1 MAIVYDRTLGA
12 QTCSEHGREAFGQMR
27 TTVGCWLCDGVTVA
41 RCAHNT
47 PAVPELVSYGNG
59 SHSWRMYN
67 PCRECETERNAAE
80 AAREAAKAAKA
91 AALAASVTSN
101 ERRMFAMF
109 AGRCS
114 VCGGSFPAGAD
125 IAHNRSARSA
135 RHIGCCTAAPAN
147 GMRRLDCGHTLPAGS
162 PLIMG
167 ASTGSACP
175 DCYDRMSN

>member
-1 MAIVYDRTLGA
+1 MAIVYDRTIEE
-12 QTCSEHGREAFGQMR
+12 QTCTEHGREAFGRMR
-27 TTVGCWLCDGVTVA
+27 ATVACWLCDGVTVT
-41 RCAHNT
+41 RCAHGT
-47 PAVPELVSYGNG
+47 PAVPELVTHGNGG
-59 SHSWRMYN
+59 SHSWRMNNY
-67 PCRECETERNAAE
+67 CVECEAERNAAE
-80 AAREAAKAAKA
+80 AAREAAKAAKV

-125 IAHNRSARSA
+125 IAYNRAGRSA
-135 RHIGCCTAAPAN
+135 RHIACGATAP
-147 GMRRLDCGHTLPAGS
+147 GMRRLDCGHTLPVGS
-162 PLIMG
+162 VLIMA